1 MPRGRSTFG
10 KRQKEQ
16 ARQQRQRDKAQ
27 RRSERKQ
34 IKSEVPVDE
43 MDELQRHAEEQAA
56 LFRVGDEGQSS
67 DDSPASSDLER

>member
-16 ARQQRQRDKAQ
+16 QRQQRQRDKAQ

-34 IKSEVPVDE
+34 VKSEVPVDDL
-43 MDELQRHAEEQAA
+43 DELQKHAEEQAA
-56 LFRVGDEGQSS
+56 LFRVGDEEPSGE
-67 DDSPASSDLER
+67 DSPTSPDSER